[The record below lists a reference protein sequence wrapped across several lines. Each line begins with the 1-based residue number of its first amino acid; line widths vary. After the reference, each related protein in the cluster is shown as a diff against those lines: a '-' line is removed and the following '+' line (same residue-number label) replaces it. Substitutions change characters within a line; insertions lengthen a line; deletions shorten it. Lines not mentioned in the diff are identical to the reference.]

1 MGADGI
7 AMGTRFLM
15 TEESPVPAL
24 TKVNYMHAAPEQIQI
39 STKLDGLP
47 QRMID
52 NPCLDKLN
60 HTSTLGMWLLAVKN
74 GLAFSSGANA
84 SLLSSLKSAWAI
96 SRTGDLSWAQ
106 TLMAANAPMMIQE
119 AMVNGHPDRG
129 ILPSGQVA
137 GIISDQP
144 TVEALIASIVAEA
157 DQAIAELA
165 ALAGLSTLASAA
177 ATTLNPTQD

>member
-1 MGADGI
+1 
-7 AMGTRFLM
+7 
-15 TEESPVPAL
+15 
-24 TKVNYMHAAPEQIQI
+24 
-39 STKLDGLP
+39 
-47 QRMID
+47 
-52 NPCLDKLN
+52 
-60 HTSTLGMWLLAVKN
+60 
-74 GLAFSSGANA
+74 
-84 SLLSSLKSAWAI
+84 
-96 SRTGDLSWAQ
+96 
-106 TLMAANAPMMIQE
+106 
-119 AMVNGHPDRG
+119 MVNGHPDRG